1 MEARPRAP
9 RRRGRRSSARPAA
22 SRTTA
27 RPDRLR
33 TSGPAILR
41 ILTVLAAA
49 VTVLLSW
56 PAWQVHTAPPQ
67 LPLLPLPAVST
78 GVALLVA
85 LALCLVAPLAGW
97 CAYVA
102 VFVYAVLTDQTRLQ
116 PEFITFAFFLAAGL
130 PGTAGPTLARAYLIT
145 LWFYAG
151 VHKLLSVDFMSPERH
166 VDAAHD
172 GRRPRRRC
180 LRTLFPWAIVAAEMG
195 IAVLALVPR
204 TRRLAVRGSH
214 PGARRHPPVALRAD
228 WNPTVWP
235 WNRVVRRRRR
245 LPDPPLDAA
254 RCATTGVSR
263 VRRCASRPSRWRCI
277 RSAST
282 PASSTRTSR
291 TRSTPMDQPRGYVCN
306 FSGEPGNRCAPG
318 WATRSSYRHA
328 DGPFQCR
335 EVYVSNALGI
345 PLPPLHR
352 LYADYFTRT
361 CAGDEFLLVLERRR
375 FTPDDDRQTVLRC
388 PGAGADPADG

>member
-1 MEARPRAP
+1 M
-9 RRRGRRSSARPAA
+9 
-22 SRTTA
+22 
-27 RPDRLR
+27 
-33 TSGPAILR
+33 
-41 ILTVLAAA
+41 
-49 VTVLLSW
+49 
-56 PAWQVHTAPPQ
+56 HTAPPQ
-67 LPLLPLPAVST
+67 LPLLPLPVVST

-130 PGTAGPTLARAYLIT
+130 PGAAGPTLARAYLIT

-151 VHKLLSVDFMSPERH
+151 VHKLLSVDFMSQSDTWMLRTMVGAQTPL
-166 VDAAHD
+166 
-172 GRRPRRRC
+172 

-204 TRRLAVRGSH
+204 TRRLAVA
-214 PGARRHPPVALRAD
+214 GAILVHGGILLSLVRAD

-235 WNRVVRRRRR
+235 WNALCAVAGVFLI
-245 LPDPPLDAA
+245 LP
-254 RCATTGVSR
+254 
-263 VRRCASRPSRWRCI
+263 W
-277 RSAST
+277 
-282 PASSTRTSR
+282 
-291 TRSTPMDQPRGYVCN
+291 TRSLRDDWRVSSPAVRIAAVALAVYPLGFYAGIVDAYLSHSLYAMDQPRGYVCN
-306 FSGEPGNRCAPG
+306 FSGEPEPMRPG
-318 WATRSSYRHA
+318 LGDAIEYRHA